1 MKNRMERRD
10 FRIIEEVGIDEFVI
24 RRELLWNG
32 LLH

>member
-1 MKNRMERRD
+1 MERRD